1 MTFTFQP
8 EDLKRDSSKKMS
20 HQHLFP
26 LAMEEDVKTAD
37 TKKANRVLDHEKENT
52 RSICLLEQKRK
63 VVSSNIDVPPASIC
77 GKNGASASAIPSMS
91 GKTVCKSEKR
101 FLCVAMAS
109 ARGQHGPEQ
118 QLSRREVTH
127 WQRSLP

>member
-1 MTFTFQP
+1 MCFVSQVGSIKRELTFTFQT

-37 TKKANRVLDHEKENT
+37 TKKANRALDHEKENT

-63 VVSSNIDVPPASIC
+63 VVSSNIDVPPA
-77 GKNGASASAIPSMS
+77 
-91 GKTVCKSEKR
+91 R
-101 FLCVAMAS
+101 
-109 ARGQHGPEQ
+109 
-118 QLSRREVTH
+118 
-127 WQRSLP
+127 